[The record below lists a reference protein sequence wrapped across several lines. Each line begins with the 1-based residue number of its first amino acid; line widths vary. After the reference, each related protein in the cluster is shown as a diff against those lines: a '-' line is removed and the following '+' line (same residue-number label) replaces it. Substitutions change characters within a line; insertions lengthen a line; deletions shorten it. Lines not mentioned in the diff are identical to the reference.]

1 MDGEEKLMAKKRS
14 KRYRLAAEKVEK
26 NRIYSLPEALELL
39 QNMPKARFDE
49 SVDVAFHLGVDP
61 KQSDQ
66 MVRGTVSLPHGSGKS
81 MKIAVFAKG
90 SAAESAKEA
99 GADYVGYEDLIKKVQ
114 EGFTDFDV
122 AIATPDAMQEVRKLG
137 KILGPRGLM
146 PNPRTGTVTE
156 DVVGAIKEFRKGR
169 VEFKVDK
176 TANLH
181 VVAGKASFS
190 KEALEDNIK
199 AIVEAV
205 AKAKPHSSKG
215 KYFQSM
221 AISLSQSPSIHVDP
235 YLVVK

>member
-1 MDGEEKLMAKKRS
+1 MEKKAMAKKRS
-14 KRYRLAAEKVEK
+14 KRYRLAAEKIERNK
-26 NRIYSLPEALELL
+26 TYSLAEALALL
-39 QNMPKARFDE
+39 KDIPKAKYDE

-66 MVRGTVSLPHGSGKS
+66 MVRGTVSLPHGSGKTVR
-81 MKIAVFAKG
+81 IAVFAKG
-90 SAAESAKEA
+90 TAADEAKEA
-99 GADYVGYEDLIKKVQ
+99 GADIVGYEDLIKKVQ
-114 EGFTDFDV
+114 EGYTDFDI

-176 TANLH
+176 SANLH
-181 VVAGKASFS
+181 VVAGKASF
-190 KEALEDNIK
+190 KPEALEENIK
-199 AIVEAV
+199 AVVEAV
-205 AKAKPHSSKG
+205 AKAKPQSSKG

-221 AISLSQSPSIHVDP
+221 AISLSVSPSIRLDA
-235 YLVVK
+235 YTLIK

>member
-1 MDGEEKLMAKKRS
+1 MAKKRS
-14 KRYRLAAEKVEK
+14 KRYRLAAEKIERNK
-26 NRIYSLPEALELL
+26 TYSLAEALALL
-39 QNMPKARFDE
+39 KDIPKAKYDE

-66 MVRGTVSLPHGSGKS
+66 MVRGTVSLPHGSGKTVR
-81 MKIAVFAKG
+81 IAVFAKG
-90 SAAESAKEA
+90 TAADEAKEA
-99 GADYVGYEDLIKKVQ
+99 GADIVGYEDLIKKVQ
-114 EGFTDFDV
+114 EGYTDFDI

-176 TANLH
+176 SANLH
-181 VVAGKASFS
+181 VVAGKASF
-190 KEALEDNIK
+190 KPEALEENIK
-199 AIVEAV
+199 AVVEAV
-205 AKAKPHSSKG
+205 AKAKPQSSKG

-221 AISLSQSPSIHVDP
+221 AISLSVSPSIRLDA
-235 YLVVK
+235 YTLIK